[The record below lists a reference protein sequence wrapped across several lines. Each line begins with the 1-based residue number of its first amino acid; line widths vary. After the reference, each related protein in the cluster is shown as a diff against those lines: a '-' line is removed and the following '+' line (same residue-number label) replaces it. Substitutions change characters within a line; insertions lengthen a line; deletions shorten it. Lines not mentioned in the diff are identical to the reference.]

1 MVRTTA
7 CHAVGTGSI
16 PVGPVIYSI
25 RLAGRWRLPYKQKQP
40 WFESKI
46 EYEYRDL
53 VQLEERQS
61 PKLHVGSPNLSVPA
75 NFMGVPKSWRSSS
88 VCKTDG
94 YAFDGPNP
102 STPTILYSTLAQLVE
117 RATVNRM
124 VPGSSPGGGAMPVSP
139 SGQWLEPVNLPF

>member
-16 PVGPVIYSI
+16 PVGPAIYSI

-75 NFMGVPKSWRSSS
+75 NKLWVGRDDGGVAPDCKS
-88 VCKTDG
+88 
-94 YAFDGPNP
+94 GPF
-102 STPTILYSTLAQLVE
+102 
-117 RATVNRM
+117 
-124 VPGSSPGGGAMPVSP
+124 G
-139 SGQWLEPVNLPF
+139 